1 MKGYFG
7 GKEVLKVLIG
17 NSVIYSKKS
26 GVVLP
31 PPETIVI
38 PKASFVNAFISYNT
52 NPPTEATGTS
62 NNARMTGWIAVR
74 PNTSY
79 LINEYL
85 TNQCVIQVKNSL
97 GVITSLTQFQGLTSV
112 NNVVFPTGN
121 NTLVRIYFYA
131 GGNGNL
137 AKEMTLTEQRG

>member
-17 NSVIYSKKS
+17 NSVIYSKK
-26 GVVLP
+26 GVELP
-31 PPETIVI
+31 PPETLIVSRY
-38 PKASFVNAFISYNT
+38 SFQNAFISYST
-52 NPPTEATGTS
+52 VPPTEAVSYS
-62 NNARMTGWIAVR
+62 NNCRMTDWVAVR

-85 TNQCVIQVKNSL
+85 TNQCVIQVKDSL
-97 GVITSLTQFQGLTSV
+97 GNITSLTQFQGLTSV

-121 NTLVRIYFYA
+121 NTFVRIYFYA
-131 GGNGNL
+131 GGYGTSVRD
-137 AKEMTLTEQRG
+137 MSLTEQRG